1 MATITLDKT
10 SIKAGETAVVTFTV
24 EKTHFMGTLNRSGVR
39 TVVDVTIIGGTIS
52 AGYDFRYV
60 EALSTPTTQVYQGTF
75 TPTPN
80 LDRTECRI
88 SYNPPGTANDATSAT
103 FILDPRAPSLTGTP
117 TIGNRNLIHAN
128 QVTPISFVFPEQL
141 NQASFTM
148 ADLTIPAGMGTLEN
162 LRTTDGGRPWQVD
175 LRAPANLAANTEA
188 KGLQIGINMAGI
200 TGVPGHPGTGNVN
213 LATYTIDNKP
223 PSATITVTPNP

>member
-10 SIKAGETAVVTFTV
+10 TIKAGETAVVTFTV

-60 EALSTPTTQVYQGTF
+60 EALSPPPTQVYQGDF

-88 SYNPPGTANDATSAT
+88 SYNPPGTANDATSAI
-103 FILDPRAPSLTGTP
+103 FIVDTRAPTITGTP
-117 TIGNRNLIHAN
+117 TISNPNQIRAN
-128 QVTPISFVFPEQL
+128 QVSTITFVFSEPF
-141 NQASFTM
+141 NQPTFTT
-148 ADLTIPAGMGTLEN
+148 ATLTIP
-162 LRTTDGGRPWQVD
+162 
-175 LRAPANLAANTEA
+175 PA
-188 KGLQIGINMAGI
+188 
-200 TGVPGHPGTGNVN
+200 
-213 LATYTIDNKP
+213 
-223 PSATITVTPNP
+223 